1 MPLSYALLL
10 SDLGSLPVVTNSLRN
25 FFNISIKSKCL
36 EKLRFGSKSGEFQ
49 NPDPYHTGIQFIW
62 IRNTA
67 SM

>member
-10 SDLGSLPVVTNSLRN
+10 LDLGSLPVVTNSLRN
-25 FFNISIKSKCL
+25 FFNISMERL
-36 EKLRFGSKSGEFQ
+36 GFGSKSGEFQ